1 MGEQETIKY
10 ENLKTTPKRE
20 LLEYCKVEMWL
31 AGWTGCWAHLKREA
45 ASRKTEPVKIV
56 NTQGNKDLES
66 ERKRVDSFS
75 AHPSD
80 SLDVHTEMGVR
91 EHSRTFWLRTYRTD
105 GGQHSWEPSL
115 GISVTEQGCKGSK
128 MLMRLRGRWYTEQW
142 KLHRSFFQ
150 IIAEAN
156 SKMASLVWKKE

>member
-10 ENLKTTPKRE
+10 ENLKTTPERE

-31 AGWTGCWAHLKREA
+31 AGWTGCWTHLKREA

-80 SLDVHTEMGVR
+80 SLSRRAYRDG
-91 EHSRTFWLRTYRTD
+91 SKRTFKNILAENLQNWWRTALLRAILGRLCDRTGLQRQQNAD
-105 GGQHSWEPSL
+105 EAERQMIRRAMKITQTLLSDYSWS
-115 GISVTEQGCKGSK
+115 
-128 MLMRLRGRWYTEQW
+128 
-142 KLHRSFFQ
+142 
-150 IIAEAN
+150 
-156 SKMASLVWKKE
+156 